1 MEDISQYLNL
11 FKSHNWYVKNEFDIS
26 ENELEIFNEQLLN
39 FLYTD
44 GVIKSITPS
53 ETLDIPDIKNQKK
66 LEIIF
71 E

>member
-26 ENELEIFNEQLLN
+26 ENELEIFNERLLN